1 MIIIVLGV
9 SGSGKTTIG
18 ELLAKSL
25 NWDFQDADSF
35 HPSSNINKMRQGIPL
50 TDADRIPW
58 LATLE
63 IAIREWLQKKQNVVL
78 ACSALKAKYREY
90 LLVDRELVKL
100 VYLQGNFD
108 VISQR
113 LSQRKNH
120 FMSEKLLQ
128 SQFDVIEEPIDAIK
142 VDISGSTT
150 EILEQIL
157 QQFKDITV
165 FNRFI

>member
-1 MIIIVLGV
+1 MIIIVSGV

-35 HPSSNINKMRQGIPL
+35 HPSSNINKMRQGVAL

-58 LATLE
+58 LETLQ
-63 IAIREWLQKKQNVVL
+63 IAIQKWLQENKNVVV

-90 LLVDRELVKL
+90 LLVDRELVQL
-100 VYLQGNFD
+100 VYLQGSFD

-113 LSQRKNH
+113 LSQRENH
-120 FMSEKLLQ
+120 FMSGQLLQ
-128 SQFDVIEEPIDAIK
+128 SQFDALEEPVDAIK
-142 VDISGSTT
+142 VDISRSTAET
-150 EILEQIL
+150 LAEIL
-157 QQFKDITV
+157 QQLKK
-165 FNRFI
+165 

>member
-1 MIIIVLGV
+1 MIIIVSGV

-35 HPSSNINKMRQGIPL
+35 HPSSNINKMHQGIAL

-58 LATLE
+58 LETLQ
-63 IAIREWLQKKQNVVL
+63 IAIQKWLQENKNVVV

-90 LLVDRELVKL
+90 LLVDTDLIQL
-100 VYLQGNFD
+100 VYLQGTFD

-113 LSQRKNH
+113 LSQRENH
-120 FMSEKLLQ
+120 FMSGQLLQ
-128 SQFDVIEEPIDAIK
+128 SQFDALEEPVDAIK
-142 VDISGSTT
+142 VDISRSAA
-150 EILEQIL
+150 EILAEIL
-157 QQFKDITV
+157 PQLNKYL
-165 FNRFI
+165 